1 MSAVSLHAFQ
11 FCTHNLHLS
20 CWRGKPIT
28 TVSME
33 PTSEKGSC
41 ISDSTNK
48 LQLTVEDL
56 MLSEG
61 ISAFEYHLEFLTV

>member
-1 MSAVSLHAFQ
+1 
-11 FCTHNLHLS
+11 
-20 CWRGKPIT
+20 
-28 TVSME
+28 ME
-33 PTSEKGSC
+33 PTSEKGSR

>member
-1 MSAVSLHAFQ
+1 
-11 FCTHNLHLS
+11 
-20 CWRGKPIT
+20 
-28 TVSME
+28 ME